1 VNDPD
6 SRELKQG
13 KLLVM
18 RCQFC
23 GNVIGVYRKMTDTD
37 FCSADHRQKH
47 EHEQQQILLDRL
59 KSAGVRVQLSR
70 DRFIARR
77 TAAAAP
83 ADPGPAP
90 FLLPSPGP
98 VAGAVQV
105 AACSALPV
113 LSPDVHIPESVW
125 IRKVG
130 APAGGFQPNLPWPC
144 QHSELRS
151 FGDVG
156 AGTGPACG
164 GTEHLEATA
173 RVFAAWNPVGAA
185 AAA

>member
-1 VNDPD
+1 
-6 SRELKQG
+6 
-13 KLLVM
+13 M

-23 GNVIGVYRKMTDTD
+23 GNVIGVYRKLTDTE

-47 EHEQQQILLDRL
+47 EQEQQQILVDRL
-59 KSAGVRVQLSR
+59 RTAGVRVQLSR

-98 VAGAVQV
+98 VAGAVELVKCGALRNLSVNVSIPLLAWSRKAAPPV
-105 AACSALPV
+105 AT
-113 LSPDVHIPESVW
+113 
-125 IRKVG
+125 
-130 APAGGFQPNLPWPC
+130 FQPNLPWPC
-144 QHSELRS
+144 KSFELRS
-151 FGDVG
+151 YPHFGG
-156 AGTGPACG
+156 GPGPACG

-173 RVFAAWNPVGAA
+173 KVLGAWNPFAQLSLRA
-185 AAA
+185 LPIS